1 MSSDS
6 YREAGVDTHKAA
18 DFIRDIKAD
27 VRSTQRAGADTEIGG
42 FGGIFDLAKAGFKD
56 PILVAATDGVG
67 TKLKIALETGQ
78 HGTVGIDLVAMC
90 VNDIVVQGAEPLF
103 FLDYLAT
110 GKLITSIAK
119 DVLAG
124 ITIGCQEAGCALIGG
139 ETAEMPGFYAA
150 EDYDLAG
157 FSVGA
162 AERNSILTG
171 STIRPND
178 IVIGLASSG
187 LHSNG
192 FSLVR
197 KVIQNSGIELDA
209 PCPFGAGTL
218 GENLLY
224 PTKIY
229 VQSCLA
235 IHKTGIAKGFAHITG
250 GGLIENIPRILPTGL
265 SVSLNAKQWPAPPVY
280 RWLADE
286 GGIPAV
292 DMAET
297 FNCGIGMILVVAPE
311 NVEKASKLLLQNNQ
325 KSFVVGM
332 VIESQ
337 KGQESVNIDSINSL
351 CLG

>member
-1 MSSDS
+1 MSSGS
-6 YREAGVDTHKAA
+6 YRDAGVDTHKAA

-42 FGGIFDLAKAGFKD
+42 FGGMFDLAKAGFKD

-110 GKLITSIAK
+110 GKLITSVAK
-119 DVLAG
+119 DVISG

-157 FSVGA
+157 FAVGA
-162 AERNSILTG
+162 AERNSILNG
-171 STIRPND
+171 NTIKPHD
-178 IVIGLASSG
+178 LLIGLTSSG

-192 FSLVR
+192 FSLIRYVLN
-197 KVIQNSGIELDA
+197 KNKIKYKKSSKLKKW
-209 PCPFGAGTL
+209 
-218 GENLLY
+218 LLE

-229 VQSCLA
+229 VKELTKL
-235 IHKTGIAKGFAHITG
+235 IDLKLINGGAHITG
-250 GGLIENIPRILPTGL
+250 GGIKDNLSRIIPEGKCAKINLNKIKIKEVFSWLKKNNISENEMI
-265 SVSLNAKQWPAPPVY
+265 K
-280 RWLADE
+280 
-286 GGIPAV
+286 
-292 DMAET
+292 T
-297 FNCGIGMILVVAPE
+297 FNCGVGFIVIIKKKNLNKIKKYFEKEYKPYVIGKII
-311 NVEKASKLLLQNNQ
+311 KGKSKVLFDG
-325 KSFVVGM
+325 K
-332 VIESQ
+332 
-337 KGQESVNIDSINSL
+337 INW
-351 CLG
+351 